1 MKFFAAI
8 AAVSAL
14 RLASSNTCSPACTG
28 SQTCNNGTCS
38 LAQTCNPACT
48 GNQTCTNGTC
58 SLAQACSPAC
68 TGNKTCNASNQCV

>member
-8 AAVSAL
+8 ASVSAL
-14 RLASSNTCSPACTG
+14 RLANTTCSPACTG
-28 SQTCNNGTCS
+28 TQTCNNGTCS

-48 GNQTCTNGTC
+48 GNQTCNNGTC

-68 TGNKTCNASNQCV
+68 GAGKTCNASNVCV